1 MAIMAGKVNPIPD
14 RYRRVNACLIVNGAA
29 KAIEFYGEVFG
40 AAERSRFPG
49 PGDTISHAELEIG
62 DSIIMLEDASEFMG
76 TQAPPADGFPG
87 FAEYHF
93 IYVED
98 TDATID
104 RAVKLGATLK
114 RPATDQFYGDRDGFI
129 VDPFGHGW
137 AIGSR
142 VEDVTPEEMTNR
154 MNAMFGQG

>member
-1 MAIMAGKVNPIPD
+1 VAGEVNPIPAG
-14 RYRRVNACLIVNGAA
+14 YGRVNACLIVNGAA
-29 KAIEFYGEVFG
+29 KAIEFYSDVFG
-40 AAERSRFPG
+40 ATERMRFPG
-49 PGDTISHAELEIG
+49 PGDTISHSELEIG
-62 DSIIMLEDASEFMG
+62 DSIVMVEDASEYMG

-87 FAEYHF
+87 SQEFHY

-98 TDATID
+98 VDATID

-129 VDPFGHGW
+129 IDPFGHGW
-137 AIGSR
+137 VVGSHM
-142 VEDVTPEEMTNR
+142 EDVSGEEMTNR